1 MHKSLRLASLFAA
14 LLLSSAATLIAQD
27 ATIVYRLGRD
37 TVAVEHFSRTATHFS
52 GETVTRTGPAV
63 VRTQYDITLSGG
75 KPTAAVVRRRRAD
88 GSPIP
93 NNPTEV
99 RFTFAADTA
108 RREIVWSDSTRVQ
121 SFAAR
126 NAFVALPVFSYAPFE
141 LIYAR
146 GTGSRDSVVAIGLAG
161 NLSVIGLQAHAGDTV
176 RMRGGP
182 YQMLVRFDREGRLQ
196 YVDGTLTTNKA
207 IGTRMP
213 GKADIAAIAA
223 AMKPTGVLSPRAT
236 AYAGFNQGPIFINY
250 GRPAVRE
257 RTVWGGVLIPLDSIW
272 RTGANEATHLATSK
286 AIVLGEL
293 ALAPGLYSLWTQ
305 HTQSGTFLIINKQVG
320 QWGTEYHAEHDVG
333 RVKMELAKTPEHIED
348 FTITIRPTGPGRGV
362 IDLAWGDSVATAT
375 FTVQR

>member
-126 NAFVALPVFSYAPFE
+126 NAFVALPVF
-141 LIYAR
+141 
-146 GTGSRDSVVAIGLAG
+146 
-161 NLSVIGLQAHAGDTV
+161 
-176 RMRGGP
+176 
-182 YQMLVRFDREGRLQ
+182 
-196 YVDGTLTTNKA
+196 
-207 IGTRMP
+207 
-213 GKADIAAIAA
+213 
-223 AMKPTGVLSPRAT
+223 
-236 AYAGFNQGPIFINY
+236 
-250 GRPAVRE
+250 
-257 RTVWGGVLIPLDSIW
+257 
-272 RTGANEATHLATSK
+272 
-286 AIVLGEL
+286 
-293 ALAPGLYSLWTQ
+293 
-305 HTQSGTFLIINKQVG
+305 
-320 QWGTEYHAEHDVG
+320 
-333 RVKMELAKTPEHIED
+333 
-348 FTITIRPTGPGRGV
+348 
-362 IDLAWGDSVATAT
+362 
-375 FTVQR
+375 